1 MERYISF
8 CGINGAGK
16 STQAGMLGERLRRER
31 IDFAAVK
38 NPGTTPIG
46 EAVRELVVNRSAGRP
61 DATSAILMHTIA
73 HRVTV
78 MQVVEP
84 ALRNGAVVIEDRGAL
99 CGRVYAG
106 ADMESTASKRKYA
119 AMSAAMHADYVPRRA
134 DLNIL
139 LDIDASSARQ
149 RLRRRLDVE
158 DRPKTCHHQIKHSMR
173 LANTRRSAYL
183 TLAHSN
189 PDNFM
194 VFTTFGDDN
203 EDSARLLADQIF
215 DAVYIVGGDRSD
227 DWPRPSE
234 NAEWVLG

>member
-16 STQAGMLGERLRRER
+16 TTQADLLAKRLRDQGE
-31 IDFAAVK
+31 DVVVVK

-46 EAVRELVVNRSAGRP
+46 EAMREMVVNRRHGRL
-61 DATSAILMHTIA
+61 DATSAILAHTIA

-84 ALRNGAVVIEDRGAL
+84 ALRSGAVVIEDRGAF

-106 ADMESTASKRKYA
+106 AEKDSMASKRKYA
-119 AMSAAMHADYVPRRA
+119 ALSAAMHNDYVPRRA

-139 LDIDASSARQ
+139 LDIDAASAHR

-158 DRPKTCHHQIKHSMR
+158 DRPKTCHLEIRNSMR
-173 LANTRRSAYL
+173 LSNIRRSAYL
-183 TLAHSN
+183 TLAHAN
-189 PDNFM
+189 PDKFM
-194 VFTTFGDDN
+194 IFTTFGN
-203 EDSARLLADQIF
+203 EDELDARLLADQIF
-215 DAVYIVGGDRSD
+215 DAVYIVGGDRKD

-234 NAEWVLG
+234 NADWVLA

>member
-16 STQAGMLGERLRRER
+16 TTQADLLAKRLRDQGE
-31 IDFAAVK
+31 DVVLVK
-38 NPGTTPIG
+38 HPGTTPIG
-46 EAVRELVVNRSAGRP
+46 EAMRELVVNRSAGRP

-84 ALRNGAVVIEDRGAL
+84 ALRNGAVVIEDRGAF

-139 LDIDASSARQ
+139 LDIDAASARQ
-149 RLRRRLDVE
+149 RIRSRVPRE
-158 DRPKTCHHQIKHSMR
+158 DRPKTCHNEIRHSMKA
-173 LANTRRSAYL
+173 ANTRRSAYL
-183 TLAHSN
+183 TLAHDN
-189 PDNFM
+189 PDAFM
-194 VFTTFGDDN
+194 VFTTFGDRD
-203 EDSARLLADQIF
+203 EQCARIQADQIF

-234 NAEWVLG
+234 NADWVLG

>member
-31 IDFAAVK
+31 IDFATVK

-46 EAVRELVVNRSAGRP
+46 EAMRELVVGEKAGRP

-84 ALRNGAVVIEDRGAL
+84 ALRSGAVVVEDRGAF

-106 ADMESTASKRKYA
+106 ASKSSWNSMRKYA
-119 AMSAAMHADYVPRRA
+119 AMSAAMHADYVPRMA
-134 DLNIL
+134 DLHIL
-139 LDIDASSARQ
+139 LDIDVPHVMGRLEARAESE
-149 RLRRRLDVE
+149 RKVWVNEGGTNEKAEIRR
-158 DRPKTCHHQIKHSMR
+158 
-173 LANTRRSAYL
+173 AAYL
-183 TLAHSN
+183 TLANHYADKFVVLDGRTN
-189 PDNFM
+189 HA
-194 VFTTFGDDN
+194 V
-203 EDSARLLADQIF
+203 LADQVWAAVNGKRENLKF
-215 DAVYIVGGDRSD
+215 PKPLMDAS
-227 DWPRPSE
+227 
-234 NAEWVLG
+234 WVLG